1 MHVHRGNQ
9 PLFTEAKL
17 VEGFSLYTKPL
28 LDRSAAQ
35 IESEHLETKA
45 KTLQEQDAEP
55 FNEAQ
60 QETERDFPTGW
71 LILRTSALRSSEKV

>member
-17 VEGFSLYTKPL
+17 VEGFSLLIKPL

-35 IESEHLETKA
+35 MESEHLETKA
-45 KTLQEQDAEP
+45 KTLQKQDADP
-55 FNEAQ
+55 SM
-60 QETERDFPTGW
+60 RLTGDGEGIFRQAG
-71 LILRTSALRSSEKV
+71 LF